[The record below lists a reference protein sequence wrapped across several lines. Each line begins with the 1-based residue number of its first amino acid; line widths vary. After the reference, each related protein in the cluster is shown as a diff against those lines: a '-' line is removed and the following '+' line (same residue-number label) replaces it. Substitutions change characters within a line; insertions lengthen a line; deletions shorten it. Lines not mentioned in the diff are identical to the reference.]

1 MDNEIKYYW
10 IPYVE
15 MIYPYGTVLN
25 EDNYLTFRE
34 NSAGKLY
41 RFINGKRLE
50 IKESLYY
57 SDKHEKFVLD
67 SYEKIFNRFNKEN
80 HIKGD
85 DSAIKYMSNY
95 SGIYS
100 YLNYGYLKP
109 EFLKMIK
116 IYFYYLFKTKKKK

>member
-1 MDNEIKYYW
+1 
-10 IPYVE
+10 
-15 MIYPYGTVLN
+15 MIYPYGTVLD

-34 NSAGKLY
+34 NSSSKLY

-50 IKESLYY
+50 IKESLYC
-57 SDKHEKFVLD
+57 SNKHEKFVLD

-80 HIKGD
+80 HIKSD
-85 DSAIKYMSNY
+85 DLAIKYMSNY

-100 YLNYGYLKP
+100 YINYGYWEP

-116 IYFYYLFKTKKKK
+116 IYFYYLFKTKKNK